1 MNAIAS
7 HHSAQIPHARPSNSN
22 ARCGLT
28 VSTAGSPCTANAP
41 SLVIDSFANIRPISI
56 ALSKQTSNLHLAA
69 HSNQSRFKKIQR
81 QFGAC
86 RNKSSLQ
93 NGLAMKTKSSSRSNH
108 KPGPQTT
115 AIHAGE
121 PRKHGVGAAVGT
133 EICRTANF
141 TFSSTAEMKRWAEGK
156 SSAYIYTRY
165 GNPTLS
171 IAEQKIAA
179 LEGAEAAV
187 VTASGMAAISSAL
200 LGVLK
205 QGDELISTAQL
216 YGGTYRLMRD
226 VFPDMGITVRHVERS
241 LEGIETLVTPRTK
254 VLYVETPTNP
264 TLRLVNLEKA
274 IAFARKHK
282 LVSIIDNTFATP
294 ILQKP
299 IAIGFDMVVHS
310 ATKYLGGHS
319 DIIAGAAAGSYK
331 WMDRVRHMVI
341 YLGGSM
347 DPGAAFLL
355 IRGMKTMGVRV
366 QQQCATAIAVAK
378 FLENHPKVAHVHYP
392 GLKSHADHALAKKQ
406 MKGFGSMLAFDLK
419 GGLPAAR
426 KFCDRIQLF
435 LLAASLGG
443 VESLVVLPIY
453 SSHYKMSSGEL
464 AAAGVSPGTV
474 RVSVGLED
482 AGDLI
487 ADLKQALA

>member
-1 MNAIAS
+1 MKS
-7 HHSAQIPHARPSNSN
+7 KPSP
-22 ARCGLT
+22 RG
-28 VSTAGSPCTANAP
+28 
-41 SLVIDSFANIRPISI
+41 R
-56 ALSKQTSNLHLAA
+56 
-69 HSNQSRFKKIQR
+69 
-81 QFGAC
+81 
-86 RNKSSLQ
+86 
-93 NGLAMKTKSSSRSNH
+93 
-108 KPGPQTT
+108 GPQTV
-115 AIHAGE
+115 AIHSGE
-121 PRKHGVGAAVGT
+121 PRRHGVAAAVVTG
-133 EICRTANF
+133 ICRSSTF

-156 SSAYIYTRY
+156 SNAYIYTRY
-165 GNPTLS
+165 GNPTLTV
-171 IAEQKIAA
+171 AEEKIAA
-179 LEGAEAAV
+179 LEGAEAGV
-187 VTASGMAAISSAL
+187 VTSSGMAAISHAL

-226 VFPDMGITVRHVERS
+226 VFPDMGITVRHVATT
-241 LEGIETLVTPRTK
+241 LEGIEALATPRSK

-274 IAFARKHK
+274 VAFAKKHN

-294 ILQKP
+294 VLQKP
-299 IAIGFDMVVHS
+299 LALGFDIVVHS

-319 DIIAGAAAGSYK
+319 DIIAGAAAGSRK
-331 WMDRVRHMVI
+331 WMDRIRHMVI

-355 IRGMKTMGVRV
+355 IRGMKTMGVRLER
-366 QQQCATAIAVAK
+366 QCKNAMAVAQ
-378 FLENHPKVAHVHYP
+378 FLERHPKVARVHYP
-392 GLKSHADHALAKKQ
+392 GLQSHPDHALAKKQ

-426 KFCDRIQLF
+426 KFCDRVQLF

-443 VESLVVLPIY
+443 VESLVVLPAY
-453 SSHYKMSSGEL
+453 SSHYRMSLRELEL
-464 AAAGVSPGTV
+464 AGVTPGTV

-482 AGDLI
+482 SADLI